1 MKTEYNYEDQ
11 SLLLAI
17 KNGNEKA
24 FDTLFRKY
32 YPMLCAYGN
41 KFVELEDAEECVQD
55 AMLWLWENKDMLV
68 IQSSLSNY
76 LFSIVH
82 HRAINRIKQQ
92 EVKSRVENYFYE
104 EMQSL
109 IDDTN
114 FYLIEELTIRIQEAV
129 ETLPE
134 SYKEAFVMHRFKN
147 MSYKE
152 IAEILGVSPKTI
164 DYRIQQ
170 ALKQLRIEL
179 KDYLPFLLPLLI
191 KHVTCY
197 PRTIRKHIH
206 IHSSPPNNSNNN
218 F

>member
-1 MKTEYNYEDQ
+1 MEYNYEDQ

-179 KDYLPFLLPLLI
+179 KDYYPFIASIDKTRLNIYTFILLHQIILI
-191 KHVTCY
+191 IISKT
-197 PRTIRKHIH
+197 
-206 IHSSPPNNSNNN
+206 
-218 F
+218 

>member
-1 MKTEYNYEDQ
+1 MEYNYEDQ

-191 KHVTCY
+191 KHV
-197 PRTIRKHIH
+197 RTYT
-206 IHSSPPNNSNNN
+206 HSFFSTK
-218 F
+218 

>member
-104 EMQSL
+104 EMHYESFFIGFRKCFYCFL
-109 IDDTN
+109 DTYSQF
-114 FYLIEELTIRIQEAV
+114 FY
-129 ETLPE
+129 
-134 SYKEAFVMHRFKN
+134 K
-147 MSYKE
+147 
-152 IAEILGVSPKTI
+152 
-164 DYRIQQ
+164 
-170 ALKQLRIEL
+170 
-179 KDYLPFLLPLLI
+179 I
-191 KHVTCY
+191 KISVIY
-197 PRTIRKHIH
+197 
-206 IHSSPPNNSNNN
+206 
-218 F
+218 

>member
-191 KHVTCY
+191 KHVCTY
-197 PRTIRKHIH
+197 T
-206 IHSSPPNNSNNN
+206 HSFFSTK
-218 F
+218 

>member
-179 KDYLPFLLPLLI
+179 KDYLLFLLALLI
-191 KHVTCY
+191 KDVGTY
-197 PRTIRKHIH
+197 T
-206 IHSSPPNNSNNN
+206 HSFFSTK
-218 F
+218 

>member
-191 KHVTCY
+191 KHVCTY
-197 PRTIRKHIH
+197 T
-206 IHSSPPNNSNNN
+206 HSFFSTN
-218 F
+218 

>member
-114 FYLIEELTIRIQEAV
+114 FYLIEVLKHFLEKGILKIQEDISLKNIYNGRLNILSVNLYINIESQDGSYSALINRLTYPDQKMFK
-129 ETLPE
+129 ENPE
-134 SYKEAFVMHRFKN
+134 FCLM
-147 MSYKE
+147 
-152 IAEILGVSPKTI
+152 I
-164 DYRIQQ
+164 
-170 ALKQLRIEL
+170 
-179 KDYLPFLLPLLI
+179 
-191 KHVTCY
+191 
-197 PRTIRKHIH
+197 
-206 IHSSPPNNSNNN
+206 
-218 F
+218 

>member
-1 MKTEYNYEDQ
+1 METEYNYEDQ

-191 KHVTCY
+191 KHVCTY
-197 PRTIRKHIH
+197 T
-206 IHSSPPNNSNNN
+206 HSFFSTK
-218 F
+218 

>member
-76 LFSIVH
+76 LFSIVT
-82 HRAINRIKQQ
+82 
-92 EVKSRVENYFYE
+92 S
-104 EMQSL
+104 SC
-109 IDDTN
+109 
-114 FYLIEELTIRIQEAV
+114 
-129 ETLPE
+129 
-134 SYKEAFVMHRFKN
+134 YKPYQTARSK
-147 MSYKE
+147 KPGRK
-152 IAEILGVSPKTI
+152 L
-164 DYRIQQ
+164 
-170 ALKQLRIEL
+170 
-179 KDYLPFLLPLLI
+179 FL
-191 KHVTCY
+191 
-197 PRTIRKHIH
+197 
-206 IHSSPPNNSNNN
+206 
-218 F
+218 

>member
-191 KHVTCY
+191 KHARLNIYTFILLHQIILIIISK
-197 PRTIRKHIH
+197 T
-206 IHSSPPNNSNNN
+206 
-218 F
+218 